1 LLVPREKTKDE
12 LEHEEEEY
20 REYLRH
26 AVGQDLEGL
35 IEIENSGMGAEAEKG
50 EEGVGE
56 KKKSKTK
63 KKGKEAK
70 GETKQEADQEFLMKS
85 VMCLYESSRF

>member
-1 LLVPREKTKDE
+1 MLVPREKTKDE

-35 IEIENSGMGAEAEKG
+35 ILVENSEIGAEAEKF
-50 EEGVGE
+50 EEGASE

-70 GETKQEADQEFLMKS
+70 GMSKQEADQEFLMKS
-85 VMCLYESSRF
+85 VIFRYESSHF